1 MKKKKKI
8 IVTAAAAAAAAVI
21 ITGSLIIWNVRKPD
35 DSFGTAYVTAVSDC
49 NTAVFSASSNRF
61 SGVVESQKAAEVKI
75 DSSKIIKE
83 IFVSEGDVVKSGT
96 ELFKYDVE
104 AMKLELEEGQVEIE
118 RMQNEIDSNNRQI
131 KELEAEK
138 KNAGSDAQV
147 SYTTQIQALQTDID
161 RIKYDIKVKKI
172 NLEKIENSIKNASVK
187 ADTDG
192 TVKGLKTPEEMQE
205 NGTDVIMTIVSSGDF
220 RIKGKINEQNMGS
233 IMQGS
238 AVIISSR
245 VDDTV
250 SWRGMIS
257 EIGNEPE
264 VDNNNMYFDGSDTE
278 TKSSN
283 YAFYIEPESTE
294 GLMLG
299 QHVLIEID
307 YGQSDA
313 IEKDG
318 IWLYNDYVVDIDGE
332 KPYVW
337 AADKD
342 GRLEKRFVEIGQKD
356 EMNGDSEIISGLKD
370 SDLIA
375 YPADDYQ
382 EGMKTSTD
390 IDDIEQDDNIDGDVP
405 IDDIPND
412 DIMNDDIM
420 NDADFM
426 PEGADIDNPDDDID
440 ADFADKPVDDEMAVT
455 P

>member
-1 MKKKKKI
+1 
-8 IVTAAAAAAAAVI
+8 
-21 ITGSLIIWNVRKPD
+21 
-35 DSFGTAYVTAVSDC
+35 
-49 NTAVFSASSNRF
+49 
-61 SGVVESQKAAEVKI
+61 
-75 DSSKIIKE
+75 
-83 IFVSEGDVVKSGT
+83 
-96 ELFKYDVE
+96 
-104 AMKLELEEGQVEIE
+104 
-118 RMQNEIDSNNRQI
+118 
-131 KELEAEK
+131 
-138 KNAGSDAQV
+138 
-147 SYTTQIQALQTDID
+147 
-161 RIKYDIKVKKI
+161 
-172 NLEKIENSIKNASVK
+172 
-187 ADTDG
+187 
-192 TVKGLKTPEEMQE
+192 MQE

-405 IDDIPND
+405 IDDIPID
-412 DIMNDDIM
+412 DIHDD
-420 NDADFM
+420 DFI
-426 PEGADIDNPDDDID
+426 PEGADIDNPDDGID

>member
-1 MKKKKKI
+1 
-8 IVTAAAAAAAAVI
+8 
-21 ITGSLIIWNVRKPD
+21 
-35 DSFGTAYVTAVSDC
+35 
-49 NTAVFSASSNRF
+49 
-61 SGVVESQKAAEVKI
+61 
-75 DSSKIIKE
+75 
-83 IFVSEGDVVKSGT
+83 
-96 ELFKYDVE
+96 
-104 AMKLELEEGQVEIE
+104 
-118 RMQNEIDSNNRQI
+118 
-131 KELEAEK
+131 
-138 KNAGSDAQV
+138 
-147 SYTTQIQALQTDID
+147 SYTTQIQSLQTDID
-161 RIKYDIKVKKI
+161 RTKYDIKVKKI

-238 AVIISSR
+238 SVIISSR
-245 VDDTV
+245 VDDTIT
-250 SWRGMIS
+250 WKGMVS

-318 IWLYNDYVVDIDGE
+318 IWLYNDYVVDIDGD

-390 IDDIEQDDNIDGDVP
+390 IDDIEQDDKIDDGDVP
-405 IDDIPND
+405 IDDIPVDDILDD
-412 DIMNDDIM
+412 DIMNDV
-420 NDADFM
+420 DFI
-426 PEGADIDNPDDDID
+426 PEGADIDNPEDGID
-440 ADFADKPVDDEMAVT
+440 ADFADKPVDDEMAVA